1 MIYHSKTTPRWV
13 KTLSTNLK
21 TTNMRAVTITQID
34 PNELKDIIEDSMF
47 RVLCK
52 QKHNDI
58 IKLELKIQQL
68 EKLLKTYNNEPKPT
82 NRKLPK

>member
-1 MIYHSKTTPRWV
+1 
-13 KTLSTNLK
+13 
-21 TTNMRAVTITQID
+21 MRAVTITQID

>member
-1 MIYHSKTTPRWV
+1 M

-21 TTNMRAVTITQID
+21 TMKAVTITQID
-34 PNELKDIIEDSMF
+34 TYELKDIIENCMF
-47 RVLCK
+47 SALYK

-58 IKLELKIQQL
+58 LKLELKIKQL
-68 EKLLKTYNNEPKPT
+68 EQLLKTYNYEPKPT

>member
-1 MIYHSKTTPRWV
+1 
-13 KTLSTNLK
+13 
-21 TTNMRAVTITQID
+21 MRAVTITQID

-58 IKLELKIQQL
+58 IKLEMKIKQL
-68 EKLLKTYNNEPKPT
+68 EKTIKNYNYEPKPT
-82 NRKLPK
+82 SCKLPK

>member
-1 MIYHSKTTPRWV
+1 
-13 KTLSTNLK
+13 
-21 TTNMRAVTITQID
+21 MRAVTITQID

-47 RVLCK
+47 MVLCK

-58 IKLELKIQQL
+58 IKLEMKIKQL
-68 EKLLKTYNNEPKPT
+68 EKLLKTYNYEPKPT

>member
-1 MIYHSKTTPRWV
+1 
-13 KTLSTNLK
+13 
-21 TTNMRAVTITQID
+21 MRAVTITQID

-58 IKLELKIQQL
+58 IKLEIKIKQL
-68 EKLLKTYNNEPKPT
+68 EKTIKNFNYESNNT
-82 NRKLPK
+82 NSKLSK

>member
-1 MIYHSKTTPRWV
+1 
-13 KTLSTNLK
+13 
-21 TTNMRAVTITQID
+21 MRAVTITQID

-47 RVLCK
+47 IVLCK

-58 IKLELKIQQL
+58 IKLEIKIKQL
-68 EKLLKTYNNEPKPT
+68 EKLLKTYNYEPKPT

>member
-1 MIYHSKTTPRWV
+1 
-13 KTLSTNLK
+13 
-21 TTNMRAVTITQID
+21 MRAVTITQID
-34 PNELKDIIEDSMF
+34 PNELKEIIEDSMF

-68 EKLLKTYNNEPKPT
+68 EKLLKTYNNEPKSK

>member
-21 TTNMRAVTITQID
+21 PTNMRAVTITQID

-58 IKLELKIQQL
+58 IKLEIKIKQL
-68 EKLLKTYNNEPKPT
+68 EKLLKTYNYEPKPT